1 VTAFLAAELRGAR
14 AELDALVARDERR
27 AWTHVEPRLVRLARG
42 VREPAPWDPA
52 GTLPPT
58 PRQHA
63 RLVHADGAAAGAAVL
78 ARFRDLEPRGP
89 LYTSTMLAGALLFR
103 LAADG
108 RVDEARSYLAALREI
123 PLDGLSL
130 FRFLADMSLLRE
142 APGEARAVLGMAC
155 ALDPDDAELAAR
167 LRGLADAR

>member
-1 VTAFLAAELRGAR
+1 
-14 AELDALVARDERR
+14 
-27 AWTHVEPRLVRLARG
+27 
-42 VREPAPWDPA
+42 
-52 GTLPPT
+52 
-58 PRQHA
+58 
-63 RLVHADGAAAGAAVL
+63 VL

-130 FRFLADMSLLRE
+130 FRFLADMSLLRG
-142 APGEARAVLGMAC
+142 APGEARALLGMAC